1 MPNPTLYDNFS
12 QVRQYIDQNQVD
24 LSSYVTKDELNG
36 MSYATTSQ
44 LPVIDE
50 NIIPKANNTY
60 NLGDANNQYT
70 ATYAYIYNLG
80 PENSWERQNNWQTKF
95 KIDGSVKYY
104 LNSNRFMPNTSG
116 ISLGASTNEWAYT
129 YTKNLILNGTDVNNV
144 FPTYA
149 YVVDYVDQH
158 GGGGGSEVIDEN
170 IIPKA
175 NNTYTLGNHDYY
187 YAATYSN
194 AIGGYTGLFI
204 KVNNNNRVYYG
215 NSQLRPTINNYI
227 NLGTSDYKWK
237 TAYSYNYYLG
247 DEGEIRDLF
256 PTYAYVVDYVDQHG
270 GGGSTVI
277 DENIIPKANNTYT
290 LGNANNQYATVY
302 TYNIN
307 LNQSQIKQD
316 EYSIGFNVN
325 GNNTMRMFV
334 GSFRP
339 WVDKGATLGSSSTQ
353 WSTTYTQNLI
363 LNGTN
368 IKTLINNM
376 FSYDSATGTLTITTL

>member
-24 LSSYVTKDELNG
+24 LSSYVTKDELNE

-60 NLGDANNQYT
+60 NLGSSAYKYKYTYTNNIGAPST
-70 ATYAYIYNLG
+70 GLVIRLG
-80 PENSWERQNNWQTKF
+80 
-95 KIDGSVKYY
+95 DY
-104 LNSNRFMPNTSG
+104 NRFTFTDKDIHPVYSSTTT
-116 ISLGASTNEWAYT
+116 LGTAAAPWSYT
-129 YTKNLILNGTDVNNV
+129 YTKNLILNGSDVNNV
-144 FPTYA
+144 
-149 YVVDYVDQH
+149 
-158 GGGGGSEVIDEN
+158 
-170 IIPKA
+170 
-175 NNTYTLGNHDYY
+175 
-187 YAATYSN
+187 
-194 AIGGYTGLFI
+194 
-204 KVNNNNRVYYG
+204 
-215 NSQLRPTINNYI
+215 
-227 NLGTSDYKWK
+227 
-237 TAYSYNYYLG
+237 
-247 DEGEIRDLF
+247 F

-277 DENIIPKANNTYT
+277 DENIIPKANNTYTLGSASYLYSSIYTNKIQTTNNGMWVDFEGNHRFLFTNYAFRPNENNKST

-334 GSFRP
+334 DSFRP

-353 WSTTYTQNLI
+353 WSTTYTSNLYI
-363 LNGTN
+363 NGTN
-368 IKTLINNM
+368 IESRFDNLIW
-376 FSYDSATGTLTITTL
+376 TGTADQYEALSDYTTYQIYMIKES